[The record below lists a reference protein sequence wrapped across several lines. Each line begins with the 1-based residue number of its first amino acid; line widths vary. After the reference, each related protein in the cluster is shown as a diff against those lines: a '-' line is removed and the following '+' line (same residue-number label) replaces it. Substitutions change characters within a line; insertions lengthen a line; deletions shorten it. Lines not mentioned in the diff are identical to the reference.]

1 MLKKFLCG
9 KIVNFTSNGLI
20 KNAQIPYYDFSIDFA
35 EEKGANVAI
44 SKKGGHII
52 YASLDRKVEENK
64 ISQEEAG
71 EKAKE
76 FLETHEFTNMK
87 ETYYMKEENIVTIN
101 YAYEQEGVIMYPD
114 LIKVKVALDDG
125 EILGIETTGYLN
137 SHTERELVEEQISL
151 EEARENINEN
161 LEITS
166 ERKAVI
172 PTKWK
177 SEILC
182 YEFQG
187 KVNDKEFLVYV
198 NVETGREEDI
208 LVILNTPG
216 GTLTT

>member
-1 MLKKFLCG
+1 MCG

>member
-1 MLKKFLCG
+1 MCG

-76 FLETHEFTNMK
+76 FL
-87 ETYYMKEENIVTIN
+87 
-101 YAYEQEGVIMYPD
+101 EQEGVIMYPD

-182 YEFQG
+182 YEFKG
-187 KVNDKEFLVYV
+187 KVEDREF
-198 NVETGREEDI
+198 
-208 LVILNTPG
+208 
-216 GTLTT
+216 